1 MGQGA
6 VELDNRKGKARGAG
20 LTASHPDRLGTL
32 QALLGGAR
40 SDLGQVSL
48 VSLASRTARRL
59 QALRLGGDVT
69 RLLNLPIYR
78 AHLNAL
84 GIGDPLF
91 FLAQRH
97 YLTRDLSLDERAAA
111 TAFHYLTTADL
122 FAPPG
127 IEAIYHGAG
136 LILWQA
142 DHRGHH
148 YDIRLMGGLDVAHEG
163 AASVTFAA
171 DDLRVCVM
179 SLSLVPG
186 RLICPSA
193 RQDEVAVFVTR
204 KQLTRERSYQKAFFE
219 AFDRSTPAHLVLAA
233 IEGMV
238 QARGLSRIYGVRAEC
253 HPSYSAEISAHLVA
267 AYSEFWESLG
277 GTICSSRAYALEV
290 PMQLSAVEDMKPDR
304 RERALARRGHAE
316 SIRQSARQV
325 MVANLRPDSKTG

>member
-6 VELDNRKGKARGAG
+6 VELDDRKGKSRDVGP
-20 LTASHPDRLGTL
+20 LASDPERLGTL
-32 QALLGGAR
+32 RALLGGAR
-40 SDLGQVSL
+40 ADFGQVSL
-48 VSLASRTARRL
+48 LSLASRTARRL
-59 QALRLGGDVT
+59 QALRLGADVA

-78 AHLNAL
+78 AHLDRL
-84 GIGDPLF
+84 GIDDPLF

-97 YLTRDLSLDERAAA
+97 YLTRDLSLTERAEA

-122 FAPPG
+122 FAPAG
-127 IEAIYHGAG
+127 LAAIYHDEG
-136 LILWQA
+136 LVLWRA
-142 DHRGHH
+142 DYKAHQ

-163 AASVTFAA
+163 AASVALAA
-171 DDLRVCVM
+171 DGQRVCVM

-186 RLICPSA
+186 RLICPTA
-193 RQDEVAVFVTR
+193 TPGEVAVFVTR
-204 KQLTRERSYQKAFFE
+204 KQLTRERGYQRAFFE

-238 QARGLSRIYGVRAEC
+238 QAHGLSRIYGLRAEC
-253 HPSYSAEISAHLVA
+253 HPSYAAEIAPHLAA
-267 AYSEFWESLG
+267 AYSEFWVSLG
-277 GTICSSRAYALEV
+277 GTACSSRAYALDV

-325 MVANLRPDSKTG
+325 MTQNAAENR